1 MIIGKHN
8 IGNNYPTYFIADI
21 AANHDGN
28 LNKAIDLINLAAEAG
43 ANVAKFQHF
52 KAPKIVSDYGFKNL
66 DKVRSHQSGW
76 KKSVYETYKDASL
89 PDEWTKLLIDEC
101 KKAQIEFFSSP
112 YDYESV
118 DLLNAHNVK
127 AHKIGSG
134 DITWLEMIEYIAKS
148 NKPIFIATGASD
160 LNDVKRAMDLL
171 DNFDIPVCVMQCNTN
186 YTGSI
191 DNFKFI
197 NLNVLKKY
205 KDLFPNAILGLSD
218 HTPGHTTVLGAVTL
232 GARVIEKH
240 FTDDNNKLGPDHRFS
255 LNPKTWREMI
265 DATRELELSL
275 GIQEKKIEENEVE
288 TVVLQRRSIRLKS
301 DLEAGH
307 TININDLS
315 YLRPAPNDSIPPY
328 DFDKIIGKK
337 LKVKKTFGDYVKLD
351 DFK

>member
-8 IGNNYPTYFIADI
+8 IGNSFPTYFIADI

-66 DKVRSHQSGW
+66 NKVRSHQSGW

-89 PDEWTKLLIDEC
+89 PDEWTELLIDEC

-186 YTGSI
+186 YTGSV

-240 FTDDNNKLGPDHRFS
+240 FTDDNNKLGPDHGFS

-265 DATRELELSL
+265 DSTRELELSL

-288 TVVLQRRSIRLKS
+288 TVILQRRSIRLKS
-301 DLEAGH
+301 DLEAGY

-315 YLRPAPNDSIPPY
+315 FLRPAPNDSIPPY

-337 LKVKKTFGDYVKLD
+337 LKVKKTYGDYLKYD
-351 DFK
+351 DFI

>member
-1 MIIGKHN
+1 MN
-8 IGNNYPTYFIADI
+8 
-21 AANHDGN
+21 
-28 LNKAIDLINLAAEAG
+28 
-43 ANVAKFQHF
+43 
-52 KAPKIVSDYGFKNL
+52 
-66 DKVRSHQSGW
+66 
-76 KKSVYETYKDASL
+76 
-89 PDEWTKLLIDEC
+89 
-101 KKAQIEFFSSP
+101 
-112 YDYESV
+112 
-118 DLLNAHNVK
+118 
-127 AHKIGSG
+127 
-134 DITWLEMIEYIAKS
+134 
-148 NKPIFIATGASD
+148 
-160 LNDVKRAMDLL
+160 LL

-186 YTGSI
+186 YTGSM

-240 FTDDNNKLGPDHRFS
+240 FTDDNNKLGPDHGFS